1 VSDDYVASLERQKR
15 YGQTGSAV
23 SDSAIA
29 TRKKQAL
36 RIRERQEAL
45 KLYAQ
50 ALGALAADD
59 LIDYDKQIDA
69 LNKSLVDGKFA
80 TSAETTGYAAAA
92 KLISSVATD
101 IYRRKKLEAL
111 ITTYNAPVQKLCRG
125 LEDYVTQYQ
134 NGLAAERVQFNK
146 CVAGLA

>member
-1 VSDDYVASLERQKR
+1 MTRCLSPPARQHRWHPFSRLVGFTLVGVVATSCSDLKPIADFGKNGAAIAGYSEVSDDYVASLERQKR

-59 LIDYDKQIDA
+59 LIDYDKQI
-69 LNKSLVDGKFA
+69 
-80 TSAETTGYAAAA
+80 
-92 KLISSVATD
+92 
-101 IYRRKKLEAL
+101 
-111 ITTYNAPVQKLCRG
+111 
-125 LEDYVTQYQ
+125 
-134 NGLAAERVQFNK
+134 
-146 CVAGLA
+146 